1 MKIIKLLA
9 IMGIFK
15 IATKGASEKQY
26 LKSHFFSQQHEWF
39 TNSTFSTTPIILLCI
54 DLEIYVENVPET
66 ITQC

>member
-26 LKSHFFSQQHEWF
+26 LKSHFFF
-39 TNSTFSTTPIILLCI
+39 TTTRMIYKFYVLNNTHNTVMY
-54 DLEIYVENVPET
+54 LEIYVENVPET